1 MIRNITITLPR
12 TQNNQLDISG
22 AVVQA
27 NSTETADYCMFLN
40 PLVAIL
46 NDIRLTEMGLKAKYI
61 L

>member
-12 TQNNQLDISG
+12 TQNNQLDTSG
-22 AVVQA
+22 ATVQA
-27 NSTETADYCMFLN
+27 ERVESADYCVFLG

-46 NDIRLTEMGLKAKYI
+46 NDIRLSETGLKAKYI